1 VRSLLAGT
9 IAVTRSGFNPRTDLA
24 SMVAESARAGSPPA
38 AQNEFLQGM
47 QLDVRV
53 RTAANAE
60 IQTSYTRDVLMDA
73 DLRLRGSPAKPI
85 LLGRLVVN
93 QGEVDFLGTRYNISR
108 GEIIFYNV
116 TSLEPAVDL
125 DLETRIRGVTVSVNF
140 AGPMNKLNVSYR
152 SDPPLQSSEILALLA
167 VGRTPESSR
176 ASLGTSQMV
185 GSMNTITGGSSAAL
199 LGGALSASV
208 SGRLE
213 RFFGASRIKIDPQ
226 ITGVDN
232 IPQARLT
239 IEQQVSRNITLTFVT
254 NLNRSQQQIVRM
266 EWDLSR
272 EWSVV
277 AVRDENGLFGV
288 DFFLRKSMK

>member
-1 VRSLLAGT
+1 
-9 IAVTRSGFNPRTDLA
+9 
-24 SMVAESARAGSPPA
+24 
-38 AQNEFLQGM
+38 
-47 QLDVRV
+47 
-53 RTAANAE
+53 
-60 IQTSYTRDVLMDA
+60 
-73 DLRLRGSPAKPI
+73 
-85 LLGRLVVN
+85 
-93 QGEVDFLGTRYNISR
+93 
-108 GEIIFYNV
+108 
-116 TSLEPAVDL
+116 
-125 DLETRIRGVTVSVNF
+125 
-140 AGPMNKLNVSYR
+140 
-152 SDPPLQSSEILALLA
+152 
-167 VGRTPESSR
+167 
-176 ASLGTSQMV
+176 MV